1 MNARFMLYLLAV
13 LLFMPI
19 IGMIRLG
26 HKVIEFA
33 ADFVCETLDIVHDW
47 AIETYNHPNQ

>member
-1 MNARFMLYLLAV
+1 MNVRFMLYLLAV

-33 ADFVCETLDIVHDW
+33 ADSVCETLDIVHDW
-47 AIETYNHPNQ
+47 AIETYNHQNQ